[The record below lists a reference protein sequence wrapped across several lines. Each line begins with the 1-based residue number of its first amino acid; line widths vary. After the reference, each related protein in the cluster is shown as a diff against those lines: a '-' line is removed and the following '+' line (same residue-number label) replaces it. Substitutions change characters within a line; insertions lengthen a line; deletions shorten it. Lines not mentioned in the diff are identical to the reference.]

1 MKWNINSLKYF
12 RNRKLSSVYQEIHRR
27 KDTNRSRA
35 HISYW
40 CMYIGARVGILSQPS
55 GRLSDESWKVARLAH
70 GSLDIYQNFRE
81 IVATKS
87 TLVGNKMFLQ
97 FQILK
102 AFYETMFASQNHPLR
117 RKSWRHFR
125 NIKFVFSYRR
135 TNEIKCISN
144 DRCEARKTTEI
155 LRI

>member
-1 MKWNINSLKYF
+1 M
-12 RNRKLSSVYQEIHRR
+12 YQEIHRR

-87 TLVGNKMFLQ
+87 TLVGTKLILQ

-102 AFYETMFASQNHPLR
+102 PLYETMFVSQNHHLR
-117 RKSWRHFR
+117 WKSWWHFWY
-125 NIKFVFSYRR
+125 IKFVFSYRQIF
-135 TNEIKCISN
+135 EIKCISN
-144 DRCEARKTTEI
+144 DRCEAGKTTEF
-155 LRI
+155 LRM

>member
-1 MKWNINSLKYF
+1 M
-12 RNRKLSSVYQEIHRR
+12 YQEIHRR

-40 CMYIGARVGILSQPS
+40 CMYIGAGVGILSQPS
-55 GRLSDESWKVARLAH
+55 GRLSDESWKVARLAR

-87 TLVGNKMFLQ
+87 TLVGTKLILQ

-102 AFYETMFASQNHPLR
+102 PLYETVIVSESHQLFQAKVIYDTYLLTS
-117 RKSWRHFR
+117 SC
-125 NIKFVFSYRR
+125 FSYLW
-135 TNEIKCISN
+135 TNEIKCICN
-144 DRCEARKTTEI
+144 VRCEAGKTTGFLKMYANFELLI
-155 LRI
+155 SRKLIWF

>member
-1 MKWNINSLKYF
+1 MKWNTNSLKYF
-12 RNRKLSSVYQEIHRR
+12 KNRKLSSVYQEIHRR

-87 TLVGNKMFLQ
+87 TLVGTKLILQ

-102 AFYETMFASQNHPLR
+102 PLYEIVIVSQSH
-117 RKSWRHFR
+117 K
-125 NIKFVFSYRR
+125 
-135 TNEIKCISN
+135 
-144 DRCEARKTTEI
+144 I
-155 LRI
+155 LQAKILMTILNFW

>member
-1 MKWNINSLKYF
+1 MLILDLL
-12 RNRKLSSVYQEIHRR
+12 RKSFHALVVFGLGKNLLFKSVLGH
-27 KDTNRSRA
+27 
-35 HISYW
+35 
-40 CMYIGARVGILSQPS
+40 CVGARVGILSQPS

-117 RKSWRHFR
+117 RKS
-125 NIKFVFSYRR
+125 
-135 TNEIKCISN
+135 
-144 DRCEARKTTEI
+144 
-155 LRI
+155 